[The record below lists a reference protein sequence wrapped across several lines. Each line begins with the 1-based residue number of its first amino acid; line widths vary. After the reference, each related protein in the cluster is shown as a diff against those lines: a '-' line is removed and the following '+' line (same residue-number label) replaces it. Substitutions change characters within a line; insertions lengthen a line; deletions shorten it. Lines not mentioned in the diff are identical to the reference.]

1 MKQWL
6 ILLLMTGLLTGA
18 RNASAKEVL
27 AFDGVIDFQNSR
39 LEINCS
45 LDPDSAAKTVIKKT
59 DENKYHLKFDVSHLN
74 AFSFDFSSEIEG
86 VVEIKKSENSPNNS
100 IIGTVWS
107 NYSMV
112 DFRPVKELSGSYKI
126 ENNQLIIT
134 NVSFG
139 SVGFTGLVDLTAP
152 YKLDFL
158 VDIAYM
164 PMADFLKFWMQKN
177 KYESSGG
184 EVVGQIK
191 ATGTLDQPY
200 LKGNFKSYGAK
211 IIDYNLNSIV
221 LNVEGVY
228 PHFTIDNTSSLSKAD
243 GMSFTFN
250 GPINID
256 DAKNLKRQIK
266 SLKVS
271 PLVKESDS
279 TKEWTIKRFNEDGE
293 DSAELKY
300 FMRKEGVVGS
310 KGDEE
315 TALFGIE
322 RSMPF

>member
-1 MKQWL
+1 MKRWI
-6 ILLLMTGLLTGA
+6 ILLLMAGLWAGV
-18 RNASAKEVL
+18 REASAKEWL
-27 AFDGVIDFQNSR
+27 AFNGVMDFENSR
-39 LEINCS
+39 LEINCDVES
-45 LDPDSAAKTVIKKT
+45 DAVSKAVIRKSE
-59 DENKYHLKFDVSHLN
+59 ENKYHFKFDVSHLN
-74 AFSFDFSSEIEG
+74 AFSFDISSEIEG
-86 VVEIKKSENSPNNS
+86 MVEIKKSENSQKDMVV
-100 IIGTVWS
+100 GTLWS

-112 DFRPVKELSGSYKI
+112 DFKPVKELSGSYKI
-126 ENNQLIIT
+126 ENNQLMIT
-134 NVSFG
+134 NISFG
-139 SVGFTGLVDLTAP
+139 SVGGKGLVELTAP

-158 VDIAYM
+158 IDIAYM
-164 PMADFLKFWMQKN
+164 PMADFLKFWMQKD
-177 KYESSGG
+177 KYESSSG
-184 EVVGQIK
+184 EVAGQIK
-191 ATGTLDQPY
+191 ASGTLDQPF
-200 LKGNFKSYGAK
+200 LKGNFKSFDAK
-211 IIDYNLNSIV
+211 VIDYNFNSIV
-221 LNVEGVY
+221 LNMEGVY

-279 TKEWTIKRFNEDGE
+279 RKEWTIKRFNEDGE

-310 KGDEE
+310 KNDEE

-322 RSMPF
+322 RSMQF